1 MVIVYSGPYLL
12 DEGGSD
18 IDISFLI
25 VLQKKALLFLLNKS
39 D

>member
-18 IDISFLI
+18 IDIKLSDCSPKKGLI
-25 VLQKKALLFLLNKS
+25 VPTK
-39 D
+39 